1 MKGIFFKMATLKDV
15 ARKAGVSVPTVS
27 RVINNYQYVRE
38 ATKAKVLKAIDKL
51 DYQPDI
57 RAQSLRGLKTKVIGL
72 IIPDRFNPYYE
83 QLASEL
89 EDVCYEQGYGL
100 LLCSSKNNPERE
112 LAYLNILERQKVEG
126 VFLVLSTAVLTGQ
139 KLNNLIKRGI
149 QVVLDEDTPGIST
162 SVVSADFHMGACQAV
177 EYFISLGH
185 REIAFINGP
194 MNVSSSIGRFKGYR
208 DTLNKYELKIS
219 KDLIKEGEFTY
230 ETGYKRTL
238 ELLRKWGDRFT
249 AIFCS
254 DDLVALGVLRAIQ
267 DKGKSVPQDYSI
279 IGFDNV
285 YLGSIIEPSL
295 TTIAQPLK
303 KIASRVL
310 KIIMRKK
317 MTKDGSYRK
326 GKVILPTKLIVR
338 ESCAPPSMGR

>member
-1 MKGIFFKMATLKDV
+1 MATLKDV

-38 ATKAKVLKAIDKL
+38 TTKAKVLKAIDKL

-89 EDVCYEQGYGL
+89 EDICYGQGYGL
-100 LLCSSKNNPERE
+100 LLCSSKNDPERE
-112 LAYLNILERQKVEG
+112 LTYLNILQRHKVDG
-126 VFLVLSTAVLTGQ
+126 VYLVLSTGAHTKQ
-139 KLNNLIKRGI
+139 KLNNLIERGI
-149 QVVLDEDTPGIST
+149 QVVLDEYMPGTDTSM
-162 SVVSADFHMGACQAV
+162 VSADFHMGACQAV
-177 EYFISLGH
+177 EYLISLGH
-185 REIAFINGP
+185 REIAFINAP
-194 MNVSSSIGRFKGYR
+194 MNVQSTIGRFKGYR
-208 DTLNKYELKIS
+208 DTLNKYDLKIS
-219 KDLIKEGEFTY
+219 KDLIKEGGLTY

-254 DDLVALGVLRAIQ
+254 NDLVALGALHAIQ
-267 DKGKSVPQDYSI
+267 EKAKNVPQDYSI
-279 IGFDNV
+279 IGFDDA
-285 YLGSIIEPSL
+285 YLGSVIKPPL

-326 GKVILPTKLIVR
+326 EKVILPTKLIVR
-338 ESCAPPSMGR
+338 ESCAPPSMRR